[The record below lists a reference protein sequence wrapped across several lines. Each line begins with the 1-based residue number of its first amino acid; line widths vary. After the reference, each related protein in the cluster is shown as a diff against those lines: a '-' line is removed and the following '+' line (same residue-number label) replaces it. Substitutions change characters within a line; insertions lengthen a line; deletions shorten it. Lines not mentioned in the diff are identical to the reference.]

1 VSGISIMLDQQIL
14 AAIISSRTA
23 YERIKEYINDKD
35 ASPPI
40 AYWLHQVRDYYNRDH
55 SAGCVDIPTLRAL
68 GERGISNPKHA
79 PAILGALDSTPPVS
93 GANVVE
99 LVLNLRRYNLSAEF
113 AAASMSGDRKKATQL
128 LQELSTIWDQTE
140 IAQKSEIE
148 YAKDWSELDS
158 VVGRSRRIPIGP
170 ASLDSRIGGGVLPGH
185 HVLIFGRT
193 EIGKSC
199 LTLSTTA
206 NLIRAQQSV
215 LYIGNEDSIDIL
227 KARIRLSLLNQS
239 QAWVDTHPR
248 KAVRLLSEITG
259 DRLTMVHVHPGS
271 MSEVEDLASKHSPSV
286 LILDQIRG
294 LSGAE
299 EGMTQKLE
307 ANAIRLRSLL
317 GRQKMIGIS
326 VTQAGDRSQGHN
338 QSGPI
343 YLSAGDVDSSR
354 VGLPGTVDLQ
364 IGVGASPE
372 MLSRGLRMLSFAK
385 NKLASGP
392 QSREPL
398 CVRFDLEKNIVS
410 DGN

>member
-1 VSGISIMLDQQIL
+1 MLDKEIL
-14 AAIISSRTA
+14 AASISSKTD
-23 YERIKEYINDKD
+23 YERI
-35 ASPPI
+35 
-40 AYWLHQVRDYYNRDH
+40 RDYIKDNDATPQVAFWLKLVREYYQRDGAAA
-55 SAGCVDIPTLRAL
+55 SINVATLRAL
-68 GERGISNPKHA
+68 GERAISNPKHA
-79 PAILGALDSTPPVS
+79 PAILEALDNLPSVS
-93 GANVVE
+93 GANIVE

-113 AAASMSGDRKKATQL
+113 ASASMSGDRKKASEL
-128 LQELSTIWDQTE
+128 LAELEAIWNTTE
-140 IAQKSEIE
+140 LAVKSEVE
-148 YAKDWSELDS
+148 YAKDWAELDS
-158 VVGRSRRIPIGP
+158 VVGRNRRIPIGP
-170 ASLDSRIGGGVLPGH
+170 SSLDDRIGGGVLPGH

-199 LTLSTTA
+199 LTISTAA
-206 NLIRAQQSV
+206 NMLRAGQSV
-215 LYIGNEDSIDIL
+215 LYVGNEDNIDIL
-227 KARIRLSLLNQS
+227 KARMRLSLLNQS
-239 QAWVDTHPR
+239 QAWVDSHPK
-248 KAVRLLSEITG
+248 KAARLLDEMVG
-259 DRLTMVHVHPGS
+259 NRLTMVHVHPGS
-271 MSEVEDLASKHSPSV
+271 MSEVEDLTAKHSPSV
-286 LILDQIRG
+286 LTLDQIRG

-317 GRQKMIGIS
+317 GRHNMIGLS

-398 CVRFDLEKNIVS
+398 CVRFDLERSIVS
-410 DGN
+410 DGT

>member
-1 VSGISIMLDQQIL
+1 MLDKEIL
-14 AAIISSRTA
+14 GTIISSRKD
-23 YERIKEYINDKD
+23 YERIKDYIKDNDATPQVAFWIKLVREYYGRDSATAYIN
-35 ASPPI
+35 I
-40 AYWLHQVRDYYNRDH
+40 A
-55 SAGCVDIPTLRAL
+55 TLRAL
-68 GERGISNPKHA
+68 GERAIANPKHA
-79 PAILGALDSTPPVS
+79 PAILEALDNLPSVS
-93 GANVVE
+93 GANIVE

-113 AAASMSGDRKKATQL
+113 ASASMSGDRKKATQL
-128 LQELSTIWDQTE
+128 LAELEAIWDTTE
-140 IAQKSEIE
+140 LAVKSEVE
-148 YAKDWSELDS
+148 YAKDWAELDS

-170 ASLDSRIGGGVLPGH
+170 SSLDDRIGGGVLPGH

-206 NLIRAQQSV
+206 NVLRAGQTV
-215 LYIGNEDSIDIL
+215 LYVGNEDNIDIL
-227 KARIRLSLLNQS
+227 KARMRLSLLRQS
-239 QAWVDTHPR
+239 QQWVDTHPKKSAR
-248 KAVRLLSEITG
+248 ALTDLVG

-271 MSEVEDLASKHSPSV
+271 MSEVEDLAVKHSPSV
-286 LILDQIRG
+286 LVLDQIRG

-338 QSGPI
+338 QGGPI

-364 IGVGASPE
+364 IGVGASQE

-398 CVRFDLEKNIVS
+398 CVRFDLERSIVS
-410 DGN
+410 DGI